1 MSSRFC
7 ESIRWLDSHYFV
19 AEQGLEIGVEVKVDS
34 GEKEWICLLLAGVI
48 KEASVLERKEMMAKK

>member
-1 MSSRFC
+1 
-7 ESIRWLDSHYFV
+7 
-19 AEQGLEIGVEVKVDS
+19 LEIGVEVKVDS